1 MADGVDIDLY
11 ADVDHEFSQEDNNG
25 YASVDLYDDM
35 VQPSGRTGSRSSL
48 SNGMSRN
55 NSLQYNYQGKKVS
68 LYIGNLTWWTT
79 DIDLQNQI
87 LALGI
92 NDLIEVKFIENRANG
107 QSKGFA
113 VVHLASENSSRVL
126 LEKLPHKEIHG
137 QNPIVTHCNRA
148 NLNQFE
154 QQSKVQSGNTQSK
167 PPAPAPANIQFSQP
181 PPSLGTV
188 QISVPP
194 PMAPPTTQTSILGQ
208 PPPNTPALPFPPP
221 NLPPAARDLLS
232 QMRPPINIPPP
243 RHGMH
248 LTNVPP
254 PQLPPHGIH
263 GLRPPPNMPPPPLMS
278 TRVPPPPLLVP
289 PNVNTRV
296 PPPMAV
302 PGVPPPSLAGV
313 PPPNLLS
320 QLSSVPPPNNLRPP
334 TLQPNQSQ
342 INNNDQGQQRDQYR
356 SRSRT
361 PPANDI
367 EIEEAMMRNRA
378 VSSTAISRAVADASS
393 GDYGSAIE
401 TLVTAI
407 SLLKQSKM
415 AGDERTKVL
424 IGSLRDCLHG
434 IEDKSFGS
442 GGGSR
447 KRDRSHDREER
458 TRYRESKSRRRDRD
472 RDRSRSRDRYEEREY
487 RDRSRERD
495 GGSGGYRH
503 SDRHRR

>member
-11 ADVDHEFSQEDNNG
+11 ADVDHEFSQEENNG
-25 YASVDLYDDM
+25 YSGSMDLYDDM

-68 LYIGNLTWWTT
+68 IYVGNLTWWTT
-79 DIDLQNQI
+79 DVDLQKAI
-87 LALGI
+87 LALGV

-113 VVHLASENSSRVL
+113 LVHLASENSSRIIMD
-126 LEKLPHKEIHG
+126 KLPHKDIHG
-137 QNPIVTHCNRA
+137 QNPLVTPYNRQS
-148 NLNQFE
+148 LSQFE
-154 QQSKVQSGNTQSK
+154 QQSKVQSGNQSK
-167 PPAPAPANIQFSQP
+167 SQTPVQSNIQFNQP
-181 PPSLGTV
+181 PPNLGAV
-188 QISVPP
+188 QINVPP

-221 NLPPAARDLLS
+221 NLPPSARDLMA
-232 QMRPPINIPPP
+232 QFRPPINIPPP
-243 RHGMH
+243 RHLIPG
-248 LTNVPP
+248 VPP
-254 PQLPPHGIH
+254 PNMPPPVH
-263 GLRPPPNMPPPPLMS
+263 GLRPPNMPPPPLMAS

-289 PNVNTRV
+289 PVNTRV
-296 PPPMAV
+296 PPPLPV
-302 PGVPPPSLAGV
+302 PGVPPPSLTSV

-320 QLSSVPPPNNLRPP
+320 QLASVPPPTNIPPP
-334 TLQPNQSQ
+334 TLPNQSTV
-342 INNNDQGQQRDQYR
+342 NNDQSQQRDNYR

-367 EIEEAMMRNRA
+367 EIEEAMIRNRA

-415 AGDERTKVL
+415 ASDERTKVL

-447 KRDRSHDREER
+447 SKRDRSHDREER

-472 RDRSRSRDRYEEREY
+472 RDRSRSRDRYDDREY

-495 GGSGGYRH
+495 GGSGRYRH
-503 SDRHRR
+503 SDGHRR